1 MLQRILIGALAG
13 GIVVLLLGQCVL
25 PLLFLHLLAPL
36 GIGALGLVGAV
47 AGVDVVPG
55 VQQAARQRAQTGG
68 AGNGQLHHVPDDA
81 QHRHDVIESLLALA
95 DFRLLLRGVVAVQGV
110 QPVQVLLI
118 LAVVLGIGVVV
129 RLAFL
134 LQLGVVVLQL
144 TVVQGLSILLLSV
157 QLVQP
162 VHQFFAAAL
171 VGIQRQIVQGGDGA
185 GQPADLLLIGLLRRT
200 GGIAGTISA
209 GQSSSLCRR
218 VRAGIVGVLGIQ
230 LLVLAV
236 KRVTGVAVLKILP
249 FQQLSQQAVD
259 LILIAALVVCGAVLL
274 PLLQGV
280 GRIGHLLT
288 GAVADVCHGLFHIGA
303 AVQPLGAVSGLRSGL
318 CLRLH
323 LRLQQ
328 FLLLFGCHII
338 LLSFL

>member
-1 MLQRILIGALAG
+1 M
-13 GIVVLLLGQCVL
+13 
-25 PLLFLHLLAPL
+25 
-36 GIGALGLVGAV
+36 
-47 AGVDVVPG
+47 
-55 VQQAARQRAQTGG
+55 
-68 AGNGQLHHVPDDA
+68 
-81 QHRHDVIESLLALA
+81 
-95 DFRLLLRGVVAVQGV
+95 QGV

-118 LAVVLGIGVVV
+118 LAVVFGIGVVV

-134 LQLGVVVLQL
+134 LQLGVIVLQL
-144 TVVQGLSILLLSV
+144 PVVQGLSILLLSV

-171 VGIQRQIVQGGDGA
+171 IGIQRQIVQGGDGA

-200 GGIAGTISA
+200 GGIAGTIAA
-209 GQSSSLCRR
+209 GQSSGLRRR
-218 VRAGIVGVLGIQ
+218 VRAGVVGVLGIQ

-236 KRVTGVAVLKILP
+236 KRVTGVAILKILP
-249 FQQLSQQAVD
+249 LQQLPQQAVD
-259 LILIAALVVCGAVLL
+259 LILIAALVVCRAVLL

>member
-1 MLQRILIGALAG
+1 M
-13 GIVVLLLGQCVL
+13 
-25 PLLFLHLLAPL
+25 
-36 GIGALGLVGAV
+36 
-47 AGVDVVPG
+47 
-55 VQQAARQRAQTGG
+55 
-68 AGNGQLHHVPDDA
+68 
-81 QHRHDVIESLLALA
+81 
-95 DFRLLLRGVVAVQGV
+95 
-110 QPVQVLLI
+110 
-118 LAVVLGIGVVV
+118 
-129 RLAFL
+129 
-134 LQLGVVVLQL
+134 
-144 TVVQGLSILLLSV
+144 
-157 QLVQP
+157 
-162 VHQFFAAAL
+162 
-171 VGIQRQIVQGGDGA
+171 
-185 GQPADLLLIGLLRRT
+185 
-200 GGIAGTISA
+200 
-209 GQSSSLCRR
+209 
-218 VRAGIVGVLGIQ
+218 GVLGIQ

-318 CLRLH
+318 CLCLH

>member
-1 MLQRILIGALAG
+1 M
-13 GIVVLLLGQCVL
+13 
-25 PLLFLHLLAPL
+25 
-36 GIGALGLVGAV
+36 
-47 AGVDVVPG
+47 
-55 VQQAARQRAQTGG
+55 
-68 AGNGQLHHVPDDA
+68 
-81 QHRHDVIESLLALA
+81 
-95 DFRLLLRGVVAVQGV
+95 QGV

-118 LAVVLGIGVVV
+118 LAVVFGIGVVV
-129 RLAFL
+129 SLAFL
-134 LQLGVVVLQL
+134 LQLGVIVLQL
-144 TVVQGLSILLLSV
+144 PVVQGLSILLLSV

-200 GGIAGTISA
+200 GGRAGAVTA

-218 VRAGIVGVLGIQ
+218 VRAGVVGVLGIQ

-249 FQQLSQQAVD
+249 FQQLPQQAVD